1 MILLLQLAFFK
12 VADVFNVSTIA
23 TPGTEEY
30 KELEAIR
37 FRLIANAYF
46 STYSYIYPKYVSTDM
61 IAAGLR

>member
-1 MILLLQLAFFK
+1 M
-12 VADVFNVSTIA
+12 FNVSTIA

-61 IAAGLR
+61 IVAGLR